1 MHNRHRR
8 CCRQELVWVQ
18 VLVQVLVL
26 VLVMLVLV
34 VLVWVLVQSYDAR
47 DLVV

>member
-8 CCRQELVWVQ
+8 CCRQELVWA
-18 VLVQVLVL
+18 QVLVL
-26 VLVMLVLV
+26 VLVMLALV

>member
-18 VLVQVLVL
+18 VLVL

-34 VLVWVLVQSYDAR
+34 WVLAWVLVQSYDAR

>member
-1 MHNRHRR
+1 MHNRHCR
-8 CCRQELVWVQ
+8 CCRQELVW
-18 VLVQVLVL
+18 VQVLVL

>member
-8 CCRQELVWVQ
+8 CCRQELVW
-18 VLVQVLVL
+18 VQVLVL

-34 VLVWVLVQSYDAR
+34 VLVWVLVQNYGAR

>member
-18 VLVQVLVL
+18 VLVLVL

>member
-8 CCRQELVWVQ
+8 CCRQELDW
-18 VLVQVLVL
+18 VQVLVL

>member
-8 CCRQELVWVQ
+8 CCRQELVW
-18 VLVQVLVL
+18 VQVLVL